1 MADAATVV
9 SLQHQ
14 RSAIEV
20 VEPVRR
26 YLVDVVRLTRTDPAV
41 SLGASPRASLAL
53 YRGAQAWA
61 LLAGR
66 RYVIPDDVKDLA
78 GPVLAHRLLVNARSR
93 LQGETA
99 ADVVARAVEQAAVPV
114 EDVTGAPEGAAA
126 SAVRGWEP
134 DGLAYAAAAFVLFA
148 VLGFVFHI
156 AALAAIGT
164 GGALGTGLVFWW
176 QHRCLAGVTY
186 DRQLGRSRALF
197 GEEVS
202 LAVRVDNQKAL
213 PLTWLRH
220 RGQPLKR
227 AHDPRRLG
235 HLAHRDRSLRPAPPA
250 ARHHALPA
258 RRPADDRRL

>member
-1 MADAATVV
+1 M
-9 SLQHQ
+9 
-14 RSAIEV
+14 
-20 VEPVRR
+20 RR

-41 SLGASPRASLAL
+41 SLGASPWASPRPLPGRPGL
-53 YRGAQAWA
+53 RA

-114 EDVTGAPEGAAA
+114 EDVTGAPRGRP

-164 GGALGTGLVFWW
+164 GGALHRPRLLVAAP
-176 QHRCLAGVTY
+176 LP
-186 DRQLGRSRALF
+186 GR
-197 GEEVS
+197 
-202 LAVRVDNQKAL
+202 
-213 PLTWLRH
+213 RH
-220 RGQPLKR
+220 
-227 AHDPRRLG
+227 
-235 HLAHRDRSLRPAPPA
+235 LRP
-250 ARHHALPA
+250 PA
-258 RRPADDRRL
+258 RPLPGPLRRGGLPGGPG